1 MICNLTRRTY
11 LAEHPRWA
19 LTPWERLR
27 GMIGRRFIRGEFD
40 AMVFERC
47 SSIHSC
53 WMSIPIDAVFLD
65 GENRIAAIRRNLAPW
80 RIAFGGN
87 GARCVIELPA
97 GTAALSGS
105 EIGDLLN
112 LNSSLSGETIEKLT
126 NKAILKSGMSP
137 LSADTIA
144 REESGE

>member
-27 GMIGRRFIRGEFD
+27 GMIGRRFVPGEFD

-53 WMSIPIDAVFLD
+53 WMSIPIDAVFVD
-65 GENRIAAIRRNLAPW
+65 GGNRIAAIRCDLAPW
-80 RIAFGGN
+80 RIAFGGAA
-87 GARCVIELPA
+87 ARTVIELPA
-97 GTAALSGS
+97 GAAALAEC

-112 LNSSLSGETIEKLT
+112 LNSSLTEEAIEKLT
-126 NKAILKSGMSP
+126 KGAILKSGISS
-137 LSADTIA
+137 LSADSIA
-144 REESGE
+144 REKS

>member
-27 GMIGRRFIRGEFD
+27 GMIGRRFVPGEFD

-53 WMSIPIDAVFLD
+53 WMGIPIDAVFLD
-65 GENRIAAIRRNLAPW
+65 GEYRITAIRRRVVPW
-80 RIAFGGN
+80 RLAFGGRR
-87 GARCVIELPA
+87 ARTVIELPA
-97 GTAALSGS
+97 GAADTAAC

-112 LNSSLSGETIEKLT
+112 LNSSLTGDAIEKLA
-126 NKAILKSGMSP
+126 KGVILKSGMSP
-137 LSADTIA
+137 LSTDSIA
-144 REESGE
+144 REES

>member
-27 GMIGRRFIRGEFD
+27 GMIGRRFVPGEFD

-53 WMSIPIDAVFLD
+53 WMGIPIDAVFLAL
-65 GENRIAAIRRNLAPW
+65 EQIAGKHYELDEFQIRSITEGREAM
-80 RIAFGGN
+80 
-87 GARCVIELPA
+87 
-97 GTAALSGS
+97 
-105 EIGDLLN
+105 
-112 LNSSLSGETIEKLT
+112 GETVVRLMSDGKLY
-126 NKAILKSGMSP
+126 SGRGLSTDVLASSIQAY
-137 LSADTIA
+137 LSALNKIVY
-144 REESGE
+144 EEKEE

>member
-27 GMIGRRFIRGEFD
+27 GMIGRRFVPGEFD

-53 WMSIPIDAVFLD
+53 WMSIPIDAVFID
-65 GENRIAAIRRNLAPW
+65 GENRITAIRRNLAPW
-80 RIAFGGN
+80 RIAFGGR
-87 GARCVIELPA
+87 GARSVIELPA
-97 GTAALSGS
+97 GAAAVSES

-112 LNSSLSGETIEKLT
+112 LNSSLTGDAIEKLT
-126 NKAILKSGMSP
+126 KGAILKSGMSA
-137 LSADTIA
+137 LSANIIA
-144 REESGE
+144 REES